1 MSVSTEPAPSGVHT
15 GVLAVTGWSVL
26 SSVGVGA
33 DEFAASVQSGESR
46 PADVSTM
53 FEEPLPRPDA
63 HALVDFKVRDH
74 LGRKG
79 TSFFDRSTALAIVT
93 GKLAIADTDLVIS
106 DENRRRIGI
115 TLGTT
120 AGSVRSTSDYS
131 RETFVQS
138 RPYLVNPLLFPNAV
152 MNCAAGQ
159 AAIWFGL
166 KGVNATI
173 AGGQLA
179 GLNVLRY
186 GRNLISCGYADALLI
201 GAVEEF
207 SPHVSWATHFS
218 MQAGGGNTA
227 TGEGA
232 AVFVVEDAGAVRA
245 AGRTPEAEILA
256 AEVGSFTPTGELTA
270 LSDGLTSLI
279 RRALTRAGV
288 DAGDVWGVATAENG
302 ILDLDAVEDRAVVAV
317 LGTGPERIRVKQLV
331 GECHSV
337 TGGFQ
342 LAYVLARHR
351 ADPALDGRV
360 SVLTSRSSDG
370 AVGVAVVR
378 GYRRERGHHGQ

>member
-1 MSVSTEPAPSGVHT
+1 MSVSTQPARAGVNT
-15 GVLAVTGWSVL
+15 GVLAVTGWGVL

-33 DEFAASVQSGESR
+33 DEFVAAVRSGEPR
-46 PADVSTM
+46 PTDVSGM
-53 FEEPLPRPDA
+53 FDDPLPRPDA
-63 HALVDFKVRDH
+63 HALVDFKVRDY

-79 TSFFDRSTALAIVT
+79 TSFFDRSTALAIVA
-93 GKLAIADTDLVIS
+93 GKLAIEDTDLVIT
-106 DENRRRIGI
+106 DDNRRRIGI
-115 TLGTT
+115 TMGTT

-179 GLNVLRY
+179 GMNVLRY
-186 GRNLISCGYADALLI
+186 GRNLISCGYADALLV

-207 SPHVSWATHFS
+207 SPHVSWATHVS
-218 MQAGGGNTA
+218 MRAGGGGTA
-227 TGEGA
+227 SGEGA

-256 AEVGSFTPTGELTA
+256 VEVGSYPPSGERSA
-270 LSDGLTSLI
+270 MSDGLASLV
-279 RRALTRAGV
+279 RRALDRAGV
-288 DAGDVWGVATAENG
+288 EAADVWAVATAENG
-302 ILDLDAVEDRAVVAV
+302 VGDLDAVEDGAITGTV
-317 LGTGPERIRVKQLV
+317 GTGPERIRVKDLV

-342 LAYVLARHR
+342 LAYLLARHR
-351 ADPALDGRV
+351 ADPGLDGGV

-378 GYRRERGHHGQ
+378 GYRREYRDHG